1 MTELERIYT
10 QVKSVLTEKKFT
22 VNPPR
27 PIQYGIQFLVFYQK
41 KNGLIRI
48 YHSKKGTRLDL
59 SQVEDPAFSEKIAK
73 LLHFLSS
80 KPSPK
85 KSSIVQPDAFNLDTV
100 ESLIG
105 IDESG
110 KGDYFGPLVVAGVYV
125 SKDMKKFLTQLGVAD
140 SKTLSDRY
148 MKEIAPEIKAHCPH
162 SLVIMGNK
170 SYNEIYEK
178 INNLN
183 HMLAWGHARVLENVL
198 NQVDC
203 QVALSDQFGNP
214 ALVQNNLMAKG
225 RQITL
230 FQRHGAESNLAVAAA
245 SILAREAFVSTLE
258 KMEAAFEMNFPK
270 GCSVETQKAAKAFVT
285 RYGMESLNVVAKLH
299 FKLTAAL
306 QQS

>member
-1 MTELERIYT
+1 
-10 QVKSVLTEKKFT
+10 
-22 VNPPR
+22 
-27 PIQYGIQFLVFYQK
+27 
-41 KNGLIRI
+41 
-48 YHSKKGTRLDL
+48 
-59 SQVEDPAFSEKIAK
+59 
-73 LLHFLSS
+73 
-80 KPSPK
+80 
-85 KSSIVQPDAFNLDTV
+85 
-100 ESLIG
+100 
-105 IDESG
+105 
-110 KGDYFGPLVVAGVYV
+110 
-125 SKDMKKFLTQLGVAD
+125 
-140 SKTLSDRY
+140 
-148 MKEIAPEIKAHCPH
+148 
-162 SLVIMGNK
+162 MGNK